1 MARKKNVISKLEIAS
16 LQKEIKSN
24 CIIQI
29 ENAIDCKNLSN
40 HILLTTGKYL
50 SFSTLKR
57 FFGFNKSE
65 FSLSYDTIKI
75 LKEYIALCT
84 NQKQVSVAQIVIDFY
99 TPKHFKEISKSDQ
112 SFQAA
117 SRTMALLLKENKNLF
132 EESMLPLAQSKIGR
146 VFYFELFPDYEILS
160 EFQYKGYELYLK
172 YENSQEGKLF
182 ACCVLLLKYFFDGDN
197 KMMNFYHHKVLLQ
210 FKKTK
215 ELHPFILGRYY
226 QVQLI
231 HSFLFYPKMISKI
244 ITEIYKVEKLQPRNA
259 KELFRE
265 FPGFHY
271 FVCDGL
277 WHAEEYEH
285 LFKISEIAMAEY
297 EKYEEFIWKGYYDQ
311 LHLYQ
316 ALALTKLGKAKEA
329 SSKIKKIQPDS
340 FYFIS
345 KKYFTELFEVLKGE
359 LKRNV
364 QEVQ

>member
-1 MARKKNVISKLEIAS
+1 MARKKNSISKLEIAS
-16 LQKEIKSN
+16 LQNDIRIK
-24 CIIQI
+24 CKLVI

-65 FSLSYDTIKI
+65 FSPSYDTIKI

-84 NQKQVSVAQIVIDFY
+84 KQKQVSVAQIVIDFF
-99 TPKHFKEISKSDQ
+99 TPKHFKEILKSDQ

-117 SRTMALLLKENKNLF
+117 SRTMALLLRENKNLF
-132 EESMLPLAQSKIGR
+132 EETMLPLAQSETGR
-146 VFYFELFPDYEILS
+146 AFYYELFPDYEILS
-160 EFQYKGYELYLK
+160 AFQYKGYELYLK
-172 YENSQEGKLF
+172 YENSQDGKLF
-182 ACCVLLLKYFFDGDN
+182 ANCVLFLKYFFDGDD
-197 KMMNFYHHKVLLQ
+197 KMMSFYHNKVLLQ
-210 FKKTK
+210 YKKTK
-215 ELHPFILGRYY
+215 EIHPFVLGRYY

-231 HSFLFYPKMISKI
+231 YSFLFYPKMISKI
-244 ITEIYKVEKLQPRNA
+244 ISEIYKVEKLQPRNA

-277 WHAEEYEH
+277 WHANEYEH
-285 LFKISEIAMAEY
+285 LLKISEIALTDF
-297 EKYEEFIWKGYYDQ
+297 EKYEEFNWKGYYDQ

-316 ALALTKLGKAKEA
+316 ALALSKLGKTKEV

-345 KKYFTELFEVLKGE
+345 KKHFTALFEG
-359 LKRNV
+359 LKRK
-364 QEVQ
+364 EV